1 MGRPGAG
8 LGTTKV
14 PLLRLRALP
23 SLRLGDRSRP
33 LRREV
38 DVRTQP
44 QPPPDWLC
52 HDVTHASAW
61 GPRLVSRGRGGAK
74 EESGAKA
81 AAPGERSAP
90 LPSPA
95 SGL

>member
-14 PLLRLRALP
+14 PLFRLRALP
-23 SLRLGDRSRP
+23 SPRSGGRSRP

-44 QPPPDWLC
+44 QP
-52 HDVTHASAW
+52 
-61 GPRLVSRGRGGAK
+61 
-74 EESGAKA
+74 
-81 AAPGERSAP
+81 
-90 LPSPA
+90 A
-95 SGL
+95 SGLAVR